1 MTPGSFS
8 GGVILPYDTGSVRGR
23 DLLPDG
29 KWSHKVLVQ
38 ELKPASLG
46 RIVQAKN
53 AFRGKK

>member
-1 MTPGSFS
+1 MVLEWTLGSDVRLEVCV
-8 GGVILPYDTGSVRGR
+8 GGIFYLTFYC
-23 DLLPDG
+23 G
-29 KWSHKVLVQ
+29 KWNHKVLVQ